1 MNLSG
6 ILRAIADKLD
16 ADGYAPKVTP
26 VWQPTGD
33 PTLDFISLI
42 MQDHRAVPTPERDAN
57 LARVDAEYGDAYFG
71 GQFPVGSLTPADKAF
86 LVRTQDTY
94 GRDVWRDGIVAG
106 GHLELAQASRDGE
119 AWRNNYTDADANPA
133 LVAAVRSRSR

>member
-26 VWQPTGD
+26 AWSPTGD

-57 LARVDAEYGDAYFG
+57 LARVDEEYANAYYG
-71 GQFPVGSLTPADKAF
+71 GTFPVGILTLADKAF
-86 LVRTQDTY
+86 LVRAQDTY

-106 GHLELAQASRDGE
+106 GHLELNAASRDGE
-119 AWRNNYTDADANPA
+119 AWRNNYTDEQANPA
-133 LVAAVRSRSR
+133 LVAAVRARLG